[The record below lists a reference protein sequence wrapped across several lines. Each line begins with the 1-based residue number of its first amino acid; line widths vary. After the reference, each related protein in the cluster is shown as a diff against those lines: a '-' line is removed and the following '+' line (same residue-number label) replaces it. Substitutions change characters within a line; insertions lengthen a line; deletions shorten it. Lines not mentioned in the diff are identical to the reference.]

1 MSRDIAIFHII
12 IEITNADRGFV
23 SNELLMKKYGKCEK
37 TISSALTNLK
47 KIGLITITIVNGK
60 NFITCNLICFGFN
73 SPKLCFVIYCRNGR
87 KQLYSQES

>member
-47 KIGLITITIVNGK
+47 KIGLITITIVNVPLGDIK
-60 NFITCNLICFGFN
+60 SLAFQA
-73 SPKLCFVIYCRNGR
+73 KGR
-87 KQLYSQES
+87 

>member
-1 MSRDIAIFHII
+1 MDFSISIKISCLLNRLNLMSRDIAIFYII

-60 NFITCNLICFGFN
+60 NFITCNLID
-73 SPKLCFVIYCRNGR
+73 LITY
-87 KQLYSQES
+87 

>member
-1 MSRDIAIFHII
+1 MNRLNLMSRDIAIFHII

-47 KIGLITITIVNGK
+47 K
-60 NFITCNLICFGFN
+60 
-73 SPKLCFVIYCRNGR
+73 
-87 KQLYSQES
+87 